1 MNILSLFDGI
11 SCGQVALESAGI
23 VIDNYYDCEIDKYA
37 IQVTQKNYPNTIQLG
52 DVTKID
58 FTPFIGKIDLLIG
71 GSPCQDL
78 STLGNRKGLDGDKS
92 SLFYEYIRALK
103 EIKPKYFLLENNAN
117 MPKQAMNT
125 ISEML
130 GVKPIEINSTLV
142 SAQNRKRLY
151 WFNWE
156 INKLADKNIKLVDI
170 MQEEREEITLLPF
183 VLKKLDIIKN
193 KYGYIPQM
201 FNPYNATIVKDKSP
215 CLTCSGNRQSVS
227 STVIIYQNNKFSKL
241 TPLEWERLQTLPDGY
256 TDCVANSHRYNIC
269 GNGWTVDVIA
279 HMFKGLVNA

>member
-1 MNILSLFDGI
+1 MNIMSLFDGG
-11 SCGQVALESAGI
+11 SCGQVALERAGI
-23 VIDNYYDCEIDKYA
+23 IVDNYYASEIDKHA

-130 GVKPIEINSTLV
+130 GVKPIEINSALV

-193 KYGYIPQM
+193 KYGDIPQM

-279 HMFKGLVNA
+279 HIFRGLL